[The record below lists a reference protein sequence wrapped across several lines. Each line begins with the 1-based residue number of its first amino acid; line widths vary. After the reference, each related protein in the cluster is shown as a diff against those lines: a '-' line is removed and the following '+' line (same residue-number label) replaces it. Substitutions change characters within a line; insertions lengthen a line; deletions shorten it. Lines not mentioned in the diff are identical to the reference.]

1 MKGKEFMMKLMNN
14 LMAFLIVF
22 LFFLVPHVYGKE
34 KKLLFHAGLGQRG
47 ALNEIKAV
55 FEKRNPDIKVNFSY
69 KGSGYFIADI
79 TRSRQGDLFM
89 PGEEFYLMQAVER
102 GFLTDYDPKTDIP
115 AYFVTVII
123 TPKGNPKNI
132 TKIEDFAKPGVRVG
146 LGNPRSCAIGIW
158 HQKTF
163 EKAGIW
169 DKVRENATMSAKCI
183 PELGNA
189 IQHRAIDATIV
200 WATTAVLYLRDVDII
215 PIEHKYRG
223 IIRLPLGVLK
233 FARYR
238 EEAQKLMDF
247 ILSEEGRAI
256 FHKHAYAINPVIP
269 VDEQSFCLDG
279 TTDQDM
285 EYLVNA
291 AKAVKDESFPVTK
304 ETIGDL
310 AEEISRQKKS
320 VRAGD

>member
-1 MKGKEFMMKLMNN
+1 MKIIKNLVVFMVVSS
-14 LMAFLIVF
+14 I
-22 LFFLVPHVYGKE
+22 FLVTQAYGGE
-34 KKLLFHAGLGQRG
+34 KSILFHAGLGQRSS
-47 ALNEIKAV
+47 LNDIKKV

-79 TRSRQGDLFM
+79 TRSKQGDLFM

-132 TKIEDFAKPGVRVG
+132 KTIEDFARPGVRVG

-169 DKVRENATMSAKCI
+169 DKVKENATMSAKCI

-189 IQHRAIDATIV
+189 TQHRAIDATIV
-200 WATTAVLYLRDVDII
+200 WGTTAVLYLRDVEII
-215 PIEHKYRG
+215 PIEQKYRG
-223 IIRLPLGVLK
+223 IIRLPVGVLK

-256 FHKHAYAINPVIP
+256 FHKHAYAVNPVIP
-269 VDEQSFCLDG
+269 VDKQSFCLDG
-279 TTDQDM
+279 ITDQDM
-285 EYLVNA
+285 GYLVNA
-291 AKAVKDESFPVTK
+291 AKAVKDDSFPVTK
-304 ETIGDL
+304 ETVGDL
-310 AEEISRQKKS
+310 TEEVIRQKKTI
-320 VRAGD
+320 RAGD

>member
-1 MKGKEFMMKLMNN
+1 MKIIKN
-14 LMAFLIVF
+14 LAVF
-22 LFFLVPHVYGKE
+22 LVMFSVFWVTHVYGGE
-34 KKLLFHAGLGQRG
+34 KSILFHAGLGQRSS
-47 ALNEIKAV
+47 LNDIKKV

-79 TRSRQGDLFM
+79 TRSKQGDLFM
-89 PGEEFYLMQAVER
+89 PGEEFYLLQAVER
-102 GFLTDYDPKTDIP
+102 GFLTDYNPKTDIP
-115 AYFVTVII
+115 AYFVTVIV
-123 TPKGNPKNI
+123 TPRGNPKNI
-132 TKIEDFAKPGVRVG
+132 KSIEDFARPGVRVG
-146 LGNPRSCAIGIW
+146 LGNPKSCAIGIW

-169 DKVRENATMSAKCI
+169 DKVKENATMSAKCI

-189 IQHRAIDATIV
+189 CQHRAIDATII
-200 WATTAVLYLRDVDII
+200 WTPTAVLYLRDVEII

-223 IIRLPLGVLK
+223 IIKLPVGILK

-238 EEAQKLMDF
+238 DEAQKLMDF

-256 FHKHAYAINPVIP
+256 FHTHAYAVNPNIP
-269 VDEQSFCLDG
+269 VDKQGFCLDG

-291 AKAVKDESFPVTK
+291 AKAVKDKSFPVTK
-304 ETIGDL
+304 EIIGDL
-310 AEEISRQKKS
+310 SGEVLRQKKTT
-320 VRAGD
+320 RAGD

>member
-1 MKGKEFMMKLMNN
+1 MHLIRNAAVFIVIASFVLLTQAFGSEKE
-14 LMAFLIVF
+14 
-22 LFFLVPHVYGKE
+22 
-34 KKLLFHAGLGQRG
+34 LLFHAGLGQRS

-55 FEKRNPDIKVNFSY
+55 FEKKYPEIKVNFSY

-79 TRSRQGDLFM
+79 TRSKQGDLFM

-102 GFLTDYDPKTDIP
+102 GFLSDYDPQKDVP

-132 TKIEDFAKPGVRVG
+132 TKIEDFARPGVRVG

-163 EKAGIW
+163 QKAGIW
-169 DKVRENATMSAKCI
+169 NKVKENAALSAKCI

-189 IQHRAIDATIV
+189 TQHKAIDATIV
-200 WATTAVLYLRDVDII
+200 WSTTAVLYLRDVEII

-223 IIRLPLGVLK
+223 IIRVPVGVLK
-233 FARYR
+233 FARHKKATR
-238 EEAQKLMDF
+238 QLMDY
-247 ILSEEGRAI
+247 ILSDEGRAI
-256 FHKHAYAINPVIP
+256 FRKHAYAVNPVIP
-269 VDEQSFCLDG
+269 VDEQGFCLDG

-285 EYLVNA
+285 TYLVNA
-291 AKAVKDESFPVTK
+291 AKAVKHDTFPVTEK
-304 ETIGDL
+304 TVGDL
-310 AEEISRQKKS
+310 MEEVLRQKKTI
-320 VRAGD
+320 RAGD

>member
-1 MKGKEFMMKLMNN
+1 MKIIKNMV
-14 LMAFLIVF
+14 I
-22 LFFLVPHVYGKE
+22 FLVVFSIFLVTQAYGGE
-34 KKLLFHAGLGQRG
+34 KSILFHAGLGQRSS
-47 ALNEIKAV
+47 LNDIKKV

-79 TRSRQGDLFM
+79 TRSKQGDLFM

-115 AYFVTVII
+115 AYFVTVIV
-123 TPKGNPKNI
+123 TPRGNPKNI
-132 TKIEDFAKPGVRVG
+132 KTIEDFARPGVRVG
-146 LGNPRSCAIGIW
+146 LGNPKSCAIGIW

-163 EKAGIW
+163 KKAGIW
-169 DKVRENATMSAKCI
+169 DKVKENATMSAKCI

-189 IQHRAIDATIV
+189 CQHRAIDATII
-200 WATTAVLYLRDVDII
+200 WTPTAVLYLRDIEII

-223 IIRLPLGVLK
+223 IIRLPVGILK

-256 FHKHAYAINPVIP
+256 FHTHAYAVNPSIP
-269 VDEQSFCLDG
+269 VDKQGFCLDG

-310 AEEISRQKKS
+310 SGEILRQKKTT
-320 VRAGD
+320 RAGD

>member
-1 MKGKEFMMKLMNN
+1 MKIIKN
-14 LMAFLIVF
+14 LVVF
-22 LFFLVPHVYGKE
+22 LVVSSLFLVTQAYGGE
-34 KKLLFHAGLGQRG
+34 KGLLFHAGLGQRR

-55 FEKRNPDIKVNFSY
+55 FEKRSPDIKVNFSY

-79 TRSRQGDLFM
+79 TRSKQGDLFM
-89 PGEEFYLMQAVER
+89 PGEEFYLLQAVER
-102 GFLTDYDPKTDIP
+102 GFLTDYNPKTDIP

-132 TKIEDFAKPGVRVG
+132 KRIEDFARPGVRVG
-146 LGNPRSCAIGIW
+146 LGNPKSCAIGIW

-163 EKAGIW
+163 KKAGIW
-169 DKVRENATMSAKCI
+169 DKVKENATMSAKCI

-189 IQHRAIDATIV
+189 CQHRAIDATIV
-200 WATTAVLYLRDVDII
+200 WATTAVLYLRDIEII

-223 IIRLPLGVLK
+223 IIRLPVGVLK

-256 FHKHAYAINPVIP
+256 FHKHAYAVNPSIP
-269 VDEQSFCLDG
+269 VDKQGFCLDG
-279 TTDQDM
+279 TTDRDM
-285 EYLVNA
+285 QYLVNA

-304 ETIGDL
+304 ETVGDL
-310 AEEISRQKKS
+310 VEEVLRQRKTK
-320 VRAGD
+320 RAGD